1 MKRVLA
7 VVVWSVLAT
16 LGVSAQRLPE
26 NAVPDAYDLK
36 FEPDL
41 GSATFAGEETI
52 HVHLEK
58 ATTSIVLNSA
68 EIEFKEAWVG
78 SADFKQAAAVSKDEK
93 NETATLTVPSA
104 VPAGPAEIHIRF
116 TGILND
122 KLRGFYLSQ
131 TARRRYAVTQ
141 FEATDA
147 RRAFPSFDEPAYKA
161 VFRVALVVDKADTA
175 ISNGKIVSDTPGP
188 GSGKHTLQF
197 SDSPKMS
204 SYLVAMMVGDF
215 ACITGGADGIPI
227 RVCAVPEKKDLLSY
241 ALLSAENILKFYDS
255 YYQIKY
261 PYQKLDII
269 AFPDFSAGAMENVA
283 AITYRETLLTID
295 DRNASVDAHRA
306 VVGVLAHEMA
316 HMWFGDLVTM
326 KWWDDIWLNE
336 GFATWMSF
344 KPMKAWKPE
353 WHDERGEIQETGA
366 SLSTDSI
373 ASVRAIRAKAETPA
387 EISTLFDGIAYGK
400 AASVLRMVEA
410 YVGPDVFQK
419 GANLYLEKHAY
430 GNATAEDFWNQ
441 MAATSEKPVDR
452 IMATFTEQS
461 GAPLIT
467 MKSACSESSSG
478 GGGFLKKKK
487 NKSTTQVTLSQER
500 YFADSTKLGSGSQ
513 ELWQIPV
520 SLRPDG
526 AKDVT
531 YVLLAQRQQTFEL
544 PGCSPWVYA
553 NAGGRGYYRSDYDA
567 PTVAKMSAELETSF
581 SPEERIH
588 FLSDEWAMVRVGRM
602 NIGDYLD
609 TLEKMKGERTR
620 AVVNVMTDRF
630 GEIHDRVAS
639 AADRAAFEKW
649 VRDLLQPM
657 AAELGE
663 NPVAGESD
671 DRRALRS
678 DVFGAL
684 ASDGRD
690 PQLLAK
696 SRVLVEQYMR
706 DPNSVDAA
714 LAGNALVVSAFDGN
728 VALYDRYVE
737 HMKTAKTPEEYYNYF
752 SALMRFPS
760 AGLAKRTFE
769 LALSPDVRN
778 QDLYQIGGLLGN
790 AEVQAAAW
798 ELFKSNYPAMAQKSD
813 ASLSAGFSGFAGYFC
828 DEKLRDDSQDFFAS
842 QNLLGSERV
851 LQNAKDSVNACI
863 GLRSL
868 QQANLSSFLRK
879 MPAKGAGQASH

>member
-26 NAVPDAYDLK
+26 NAVPDSYDLK